1 MNFAYGDNVAY
12 TIKNITYPVDL
23 SQVLSK
29 NRVER
34 LSVSTGCGIKPHQRL
49 KLFNERRDVRPS
61 AWPLEGVDEGAAVS
75 ENYFIPY
82 SYKIIP
88 QMTLC
93 NKYPG

>member
-1 MNFAYGDNVAY
+1 M
-12 TIKNITYPVDL
+12 

-61 AWPLEGVDEGAAVS
+61 AWPLEGVDEGAAVPLPPLPLPRRPLAAS
-75 ENYFIPY
+75 RLAEFISNP
-82 SYKIIP
+82 IFLLGMFGGQP
-88 QMTLC
+88 
-93 NKYPG
+93 